1 MCSTLNGNTS
11 DTRGNQNHL
20 AQVAALLPKEDDVTI
35 VADCKLVDGQ
45 TIGQVL
51 SAGFHFIS
59 LLPEPDVDGWPVLG
73 SHPGRRKADPTTY
86 YRGWSVERPFPVLLH
101 KAPSASA
108 PGPLPA
114 VQSVETMRFLVV
126 HSDALAALFD
136 GQLEGRLDA
145 GRAAVVKALEK
156 VNNKPASCEKDA
168 VKIAQKALPTLR
180 FHRAQMEVREEVRP
194 VKRAGRGR
202 PLKDAVPPTE
212 TMWIIDAAVALD
224 ADAVAAERRHASCF
238 PFITDHTNRPG
249 WEDARIL
256 AEYRHQG
263 VVEGNTGFRWFK
275 GPAAVAPMFPK
286 TPTPMRALGLV
297 TVLALMV
304 RNVWQYRM
312 RGAAREAG
320 EKIIHPFT
328 PRPAA
333 NLTAEMAMEHF
344 GAMHAVRLRRDDG
357 RWKWIPRELK
367 VIGKQILA
375 YLRVPEHV
383 FWTPPSR
390 KIVVRTI

>member
-1 MCSTLNGNTS
+1 M
-11 DTRGNQNHL
+11 
-20 AQVAALLPKEDDVTI
+20 
-35 VADCKLVDGQ
+35 
-45 TIGQVL
+45 
-51 SAGFHFIS
+51 
-59 LLPEPDVDGWPVLG
+59 
-73 SHPGRRKADPTTY
+73 
-86 YRGWSVERPFPVLLH
+86 ERPFPVLLH
-101 KAPSASA
+101 KAPSAST

-114 VQSVETMRFLVV
+114 VQSVETLRFLVV

-136 GQLEGRLDA
+136 AQLDGRLDA
-145 GRAAVVKALEK
+145 ERAAVVKALAK
-156 VNNKPASCEKDA
+156 VNKKPASCEKDA

-180 FHRAQMEVREEVRP
+180 FHRAQMEVREEVRA

-212 TMWIIDAAVALD
+212 TVWIIDAAVALD
-224 ADAVAAERRHASCF
+224 ADAVAAERRHASRL
-238 PFITDHTNRPG
+238 PLITDPTNRPG

-263 VVEGNTGFRWFK
+263 VVEGNAGFQWLK
-275 GPAAVAPMFPK
+275 GPAAIAPMFLK
-286 TPTPMRALGLV
+286 TPTRMRALGLV
-297 TVLALMV
+297 MVLALMV
-304 RNVWQYRM
+304 RNLWQYRM
-312 RGAAREAG
+312 RGAARDAE

-328 PRPAA
+328 RRPVG

-344 GAMHAVRLRRDDG
+344 GAMHAVQLRRDDG
-357 RWKWIPRELK
+357 RWKRIPREIK

-375 YLRVPEHV
+375 YLRVPDHV